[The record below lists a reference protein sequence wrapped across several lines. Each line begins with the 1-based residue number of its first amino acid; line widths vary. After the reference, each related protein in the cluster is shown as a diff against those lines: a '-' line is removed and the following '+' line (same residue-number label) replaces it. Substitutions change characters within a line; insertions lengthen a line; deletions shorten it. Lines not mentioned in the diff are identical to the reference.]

1 MAMSSISVREAT
13 FRLLRELG
21 MTTVFGNPGSTELAF
36 LDRWPQDLRY
46 ILGLQECVVVGMAD
60 GYAQATGTAAFVNL
74 HSAAGVGHALG
85 AIYTAYRNRTPLV
98 ITAGQQTRDL
108 MPLRPF
114 LGAASACEFPKPY
127 IKWSCEPARAA
138 DVPLAIAQ
146 AHYMAMQRPCGPT
159 FVSVPADDWSQ
170 PAEAVTVHSKARSF
184 AADPTSLRKLA
195 HAIDDSRKP
204 MIVIGA
210 SVAQE
215 RAADLA
221 VALAERMQ
229 CPVWSEALASRS
241 GFPEQHPLFAGF
253 LPAAPAPLAR
263 ILERHDLVLVLG
275 ANAFTFHVPGDLQ
288 QVRVATTVYQITD
301 DPELAAVAL
310 GAASILGAVGLTMAS
325 LLEEISVKARES
337 EYVRERPA
345 RVAAT
350 DPISAEFVLQTIAD
364 LRQAGSVIVE
374 EAPSHRSALQAHLP
388 INDGGYHAVAS
399 GGLGYG
405 AAAAVGL
412 ALADPSRRVICIV
425 GDGSAMYSI
434 QALWTAARHRLP
446 ITYVVLN
453 NGGYGAMRAFS
464 KLLDIQNAPGIDIP
478 LLDFTALAQ
487 GHGCLG
493 RRVTRATELPA
504 ALREAFAESTP
515 TVVDVTV
522 DAAVPSLFR
531 N

>member
-1 MAMSSISVREAT
+1 MSSITVREAT
-13 FRLLRELG
+13 IHLLRDLG

-36 LDRWPQDLRY
+36 LNQWPQDLRY

-85 AIYTAYRNRTPLV
+85 GIYTAYRNRTPLV
-98 ITAGQQTRDL
+98 ITAGQQARDL

-114 LGAASACEFPKPY
+114 LGAAAACEFPKPY

-170 PAEAVTVHSKARSF
+170 PAEAVTVYPKSRNF
-184 AADPTSLRKLA
+184 VADPTSLRMLA
-195 HAIDDSRKP
+195 RAIDHSRKP

-210 SVAQE
+210 AVAQE

-221 VALAERMQ
+221 VALAERMR

-241 GFPEQHPLFAGF
+241 GFPEHHPLFAGF
-253 LPAAPAPLAR
+253 LPAAPAALAR

-288 QVRVATTVYQITD
+288 QVRAATTVYQITD
-301 DPELAAVAL
+301 DPELAAAALAATSILSTVAL
-310 GAASILGAVGLTMAS
+310 AVTS
-325 LLEEISVKARES
+325 LLEKITAKQCAA
-337 EYVRERPA
+337 EYVRERPV

-350 DPISAEFVLQTIAD
+350 DPISAELVLQTIAD
-364 LRQAGSVIVE
+364 LRPAGSIIVE

-388 INDGGYHAVAS
+388 ISDGGYHAMAS

-446 ITYVVLN
+446 LTYVVLN
-453 NGGYGAMRAFS
+453 NGGYGALRAFS
-464 KLLDIQNAPGIDIP
+464 KLLHVQNAPEIDIP
-478 LLDFTALAQ
+478 LLDFAALAQ
-487 GHGCLG
+487 GHGCIG
-493 RRVTRATELPA
+493 RRVTQATELTT
-504 ALREAFAESTP
+504 ALRESLADSGP
-515 TVVDVTV
+515 TVVEVIV
-522 DAAVPSLFR
+522 DAAVQSYR
-531 N
+531 